1 MAFTPAGSVRT
12 AVVAAAL
19 TNGAAPTWN
28 RTVPDTTLPP
38 FNGELI
44 MHWLFLLMTLGA
56 LMLAFSTPHM
66 WLLVVSLLM
75 ALLLLLLWT
84 RGWFASRMDDTQRD
98 TRSMIDPA
106 ELRRLRELAE
116 ARKSAALAAA
126 RDSEPQ
132 A

>member
-1 MAFTPAGSVRT
+1 
-12 AVVAAAL
+12 
-19 TNGAAPTWN
+19 
-28 RTVPDTTLPP
+28 
-38 FNGELI
+38 
-44 MHWLFLLMTLGA
+44 MHWLFLLMSLGA
-56 LMLAFSTPHM
+56 LVLAFSTPHV
-66 WLLVVSLLM
+66 WLLVVSLLV

-84 RGWFASRMDDTQRD
+84 RGWFASRMGDTQRD
-98 TRSMIDPA
+98 TSSMIDPA

>member
-1 MAFTPAGSVRT
+1 
-12 AVVAAAL
+12 
-19 TNGAAPTWN
+19 
-28 RTVPDTTLPP
+28 
-38 FNGELI
+38 
-44 MHWLFLLMTLGA
+44 MHWLFLLMALGA
-56 LMLAFSTPHM
+56 LVLAFSTPHV
-66 WLLVVSLLM
+66 WLLVVSLLV

-98 TRSMIDPA
+98 TSSMIDPA

-126 RDSEPQ
+126 RDNEPQ

>member
-1 MAFTPAGSVRT
+1 
-12 AVVAAAL
+12 
-19 TNGAAPTWN
+19 
-28 RTVPDTTLPP
+28 
-38 FNGELI
+38 
-44 MHWLFLLMTLGA
+44 MHWLFLLMALGA
-56 LMLAFSTPHM
+56 LVLAFSTPHV
-66 WLLVVSLLM
+66 WLLVVSLLV

-84 RGWFASRMDDTQRD
+84 RGWFASRMGDTQRD
-98 TRSMIDPA
+98 TSSMIDPA

>member
-1 MAFTPAGSVRT
+1 
-12 AVVAAAL
+12 
-19 TNGAAPTWN
+19 
-28 RTVPDTTLPP
+28 
-38 FNGELI
+38 
-44 MHWLFLLMTLGA
+44 MHWLFLLMALGA
-56 LMLAFSTPHM
+56 LVLAFSTPHV
-66 WLLVVSLLM
+66 WLLVVSLLV

-84 RGWFASRMDDTQRD
+84 RGWFASRMDDTRRD